1 MNFINNIPFQ
11 WSAFDDTFTISGVQI
26 FCLSVNN
33 HLKQLEFYTT
43 ILDSEEILEASKF
56 YRNEDRERFII
67 CRAVLKNTLGLYL
80 KISPGFIKIIPDQNK
95 KPVIEDYGYLH
106 FNVSHSKDCIAFAI
120 ADTNV
125 GIDVEYI
132 NDNFN
137 YSLIAQSC
145 FTIAEINYI
154 KESFTPVY
162 KFFKLW
168 TRKEAL
174 LKADGKGLNDDM
186 NTLNCLNDLHKSDMK
201 GSFDNNYIINSFEID
216 KNYIASIAYSCPGKK
231 LMFYE
236 I

>member
-1 MNFINNIPFQ
+1 MSPVNILPFE
-11 WSAFDDTFTISGVQI
+11 WSAFNDTFARSGIHI
-26 FCLSVNN
+26 FRLSVNN
-33 HLKQLEFYTT
+33 HLQQLDIYTK
-43 ILDSEEILEASKF
+43 ILDAEEILRASKF
-56 YRNEDRERFII
+56 YKKEDRERFITG
-67 CRAVLKNTLGLYL
+67 RAVLKKLLGLYL
-80 KISPGFIKIIPDQNK
+80 KRSPELIKIIPDQNK
-95 KPVIEDYGYLH
+95 KPVIKDYRHLH

-154 KESFTPVY
+154 KESFIPVNE
-162 KFFKLW
+162 FFKIW

-186 NTLNCLNDLHKSDMK
+186 NALNCLNDVSQSDITSS
-201 GSFDNNYIINSFEID
+201 GLSNYIIHSFELEED
-216 KNYIASIAYSCPGKK
+216 YVASISHNCPEKE
-231 LMFYE
+231 LTFYR